1 MIIRLVPT
9 MIEPV
14 PIPEFHC
21 DGIGLIVVSDA
32 IVQIVLYAEESV
44 LEAPDQ
50 APVYVA
56 KVRIRGPFCRLP
68 LAAEQL
74 ASCVAGSTVRR
85 IDSPSLIQ

>member
-1 MIIRLVPT
+1 MIIRLIPT

-21 DGIGLIVVSDA
+21 DGIGLIVVSDGL
-32 IVQIVLYAEESV
+32 VQIVLYAEESV
-44 LEAPDQ
+44 LESPDLP
-50 APVYVA
+50 PVHVA

-74 ASCVAGSTVRR
+74 AGCVAGSAVRWVA
-85 IDSPSLIQ
+85 SPSMTQ